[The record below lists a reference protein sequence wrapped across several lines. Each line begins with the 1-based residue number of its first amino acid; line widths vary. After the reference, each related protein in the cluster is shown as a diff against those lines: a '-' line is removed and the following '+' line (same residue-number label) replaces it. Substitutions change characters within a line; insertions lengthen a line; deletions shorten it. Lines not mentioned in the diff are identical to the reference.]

1 VIRLGPAGWTYPDYP
16 GHVYPAEAPKKFD
29 VLAFLARYYDT
40 IEINASFYAP
50 QPPRNFASW
59 VKRVAH
65 NERFRFTAKLWQKF
79 THGVAKYGRHDELTY
94 ADAMKS
100 RGTGEGGREPLWEPK
115 DVREVQEGFGV
126 LREANLLGA
135 ILAQF
140 PWSFRPSAFNFHVL
154 EKLAE
159 DFAGWPVVV
168 ELRHGAWA
176 QHEHALMLKR
186 LGLGFCNIDQP
197 VIGESLEP
205 TAGVTSDVG
214 YVRLH
219 GRRYDT
225 WFEERASVSARYD
238 YLYTAEELK
247 PWAERIN
254 KVAAA
259 EGVKDVYVVANNHFE
274 GKGAANALMLSS
286 MLQHSPVPAP
296 PVLYETYRSVM
307 QPFAIPSP
315 AG

>member
-1 VIRLGPAGWTYPDYP
+1 VIRFGPAGWTYPDYP
-16 GHVYPAEAPKKFD
+16 GHVYPADAPKKFD
-29 VLAFLARYYDT
+29 VLAFLASYYDT

-50 QPPRNFASW
+50 QPPRNYASW

-65 NERFRFTAKLWQKF
+65 NEKFRFTAKLWQKF
-79 THGVAKYGRHDELTY
+79 THGIAAYGRHDEMAY
-94 ADAMKS
+94 ADA
-100 RGTGEGGREPLWEPK
+100 RTHRRTDAPELWTAG
-115 DVREVQEGFGV
+115 DVREVQDGFAI
-126 LREANLLGA
+126 LRAANLLGA

-140 PWSFRPSAFNFHVL
+140 PWSFRPSAFNILVL

-176 QHEHALMLKR
+176 KHEHALMLKR

-274 GKGAANALMLSS
+274 GKGAANALMLQS
-286 MLQHSPVPAP
+286 LLEARIVPAP
-296 PVLYETYRSVM
+296 PTLYRTYQS
-307 QPFAIPSP
+307 ALAGHAEP
-315 AG
+315 AV